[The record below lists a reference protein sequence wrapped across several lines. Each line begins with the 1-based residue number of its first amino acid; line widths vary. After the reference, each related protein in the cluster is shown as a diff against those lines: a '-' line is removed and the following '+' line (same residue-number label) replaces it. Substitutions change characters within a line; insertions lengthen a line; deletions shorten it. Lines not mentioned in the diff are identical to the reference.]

1 MPWLDHPFFFDVN
14 YGLGDESVFC
24 NVEDVG
30 DGVNP
35 PPPEGYFLILDNN
48 TPFLL
53 LNGQNMDLL

>member
-24 NVEDVG
+24 DVTDVG

-35 PPPEGYFLILDNN
+35 PPTEGYFLLLSGDIFGLLD
-48 TPFLL
+48 
-53 LNGQNMDLL
+53 GQNMVLL